1 MMSNHADIISRV
13 LAQRDAVAAGV
24 GKAMPLSLKLT
35 NVTSEPVELAERIGN
50 AIGRQVAVT
59 VITEQTKST
68 RTSSVITL
76 DESIQKFYD
85 DAAKRGASTGD

>member
-1 MMSNHADIISRV
+1 MSNHADIVSRV

-24 GKAMPLSLKLT
+24 GQSMPLSIKLT
-35 NVTSEPVELAERIGN
+35 GSTGEPDDLAERIGN
-50 AIGRQVAVT
+50 ALARQVKVT
-59 VITEQTKST
+59 VVAEQAKST
-68 RTSSVITL
+68 RTSSVMTM

>member
-1 MMSNHADIISRV
+1 MSNHANIVSHV

-24 GKAMPLSLKLT
+24 GQSMPLSLKLT
-35 NVTSEPVELAERIGN
+35 NITGEPVELAERIGE

-59 VITEQTKST
+59 VVTEQTKST
-68 RTSSVITL
+68 RTNNVITM

-85 DAAKRGASTGD
+85 DAAKRGANTGD

>member
-1 MMSNHADIISRV
+1 MSNHADIISRV

-24 GKAMPLSLKLT
+24 GQSMPLSIKLT
-35 NVTSEPVELAERIGN
+35 GSTGEPDDLAERIGD
-50 AIGRQVAVT
+50 AIGRQVVVT
-59 VITEQTKST
+59 VVAEQAKST
-68 RTSSVITL
+68 GTGNVMTM

>member
-1 MMSNHADIISRV
+1 MSNHADIITRV

-24 GKAMPLSLKLT
+24 GQSMPLSLKLT
-35 NVTSEPVELAERIGN
+35 NVTDEPVELAEQIGN
-50 AIGRQVAVT
+50 ALGHPVVVT
-59 VITEQTKST
+59 VVAEQPTAT
-68 RTSSVITL
+68 RTSNVMTM

>member
-1 MMSNHADIISRV
+1 MSNHTDIISRV

-24 GKAMPLSLKLT
+24 GQSMPLSIKLT
-35 NVTSEPVELAERIGN
+35 GSTGEPDDLAERIGD
-50 AIGRQVAVT
+50 AIGRQVVVT
-59 VITEQTKST
+59 VVAEQAKSSG
-68 RTSSVITL
+68 TSNTMTM